1 MPMARA
7 NSVPMEERMQ
17 GLDVSEPGGPDRGG
31 WMTVGNGL
39 ILGRVGS
46 EPTREGEA
54 CTHLDGPERAPALPR
69 FVHPRSG
76 GS

>member
-1 MPMARA
+1 VPMARA

-17 GLDVSEPGGPDRGG
+17 GLDVSEPGGPYGGG

-39 ILGRVGS
+39 VQGRVGS

-54 CTHLDGPERAPALPR
+54 CTHLDGPASSPALPR
-69 FVHPRSG
+69 FPHP
-76 GS
+76 

>member
-17 GLDVSEPGGPDRGG
+17 GLDVSEPGGPHRGG

-39 ILGRVGS
+39 VHGRVGS
-46 EPTREGEA
+46 EPTREGDA
-54 CTHLDGPERAPALPR
+54 CTHMDGPASSPALPR
-69 FVHPRSG
+69 FPHP
-76 GS
+76 

>member
-17 GLDVSEPGGPDRGG
+17 GLDVSEPGGPHRGV

-39 ILGRVGS
+39 VQGRVGS

-54 CTHLDGPERAPALPR
+54 CTHLDGLARAPALPKN
-69 FVHPRSG
+69 VHP
-76 GS
+76 